1 MADKS
6 SIVEHIGE
14 LVDILHQLNS
24 DDFELDEKLME
35 KLVSEPSSLPTVDRC
50 IRGFAISAA
59 AIFGVSVF
67 ASGVCIMRRPR

>member
-1 MADKS
+1 MANKS

-24 DDFELDEKLME
+24 EDFELDEKLME
-35 KLVSEPSSLPTVDRC
+35 KLVLEASSSPTVDRC

-59 AIFGVSVF
+59 TIFGVSVF
-67 ASGVCIMRRPR
+67 ASGVCIM